1 MRKTI
6 DQLSDYPTGP
16 TSPDAAGGQY
26 RLRVYEDDQAPVVLV
41 TDASSQGPNMRWI
54 SGHGPQLAASVA
66 RAHQPGA
73 RELRLLSAYIA
84 PDATRELYEHSRFG
98 LLQNGQAVYRE
109 HFRQAASPAIQPQAS
124 IMSQAEVEELIGQ
137 TLD

>member
-66 RAHQPGA
+66 RAHLPGA
-73 RELRLLSAYIA
+73 RELRLL
-84 PDATRELYEHSRFG
+84 SRFG